1 MKYKHV
7 GQGDTIKMGD
17 VTKVCNFDLYRP
29 VRAVHTAPSG
39 CRYADR
45 PLPGA
50 FSPTR
55 VDRTSPSARRK
66 VEATFYI
73 PVRTGAP
80 RPRFFIPTCTA
91 HIGRY
96 ISVREP
102 PATRRY
108 RQNRPSAIDFGRRR
122 SIEGEKGK
130 KKTKRKRRKKKRRR
144 RIPRAVL
151 ARTLSP
157 PASDFSPARGERS
170 KR

>member
-17 VTKVCNFDLYRP
+17 VSKVCNFDLYRP

-66 VEATFYI
+66 VEAT
-73 PVRTGAP
+73 
-80 RPRFFIPTCTA
+80 FFIPTCTA

-157 PASDFSPARGERS
+157 PAS
-170 KR
+170 